1 MRNQYQ
7 ILVNDEPLDLSD
19 NTVIAVSLQSFLIGE
34 FTSRY
39 ANYTNS
45 ISIPFTDNNNRI
57 FGYAN
62 NINSSSRVQ
71 YAANDVRLLIN
82 GIEIINAGYIII
94 IEVTNVYK
102 IAIYSGL
109 LGFSASIGDKM
120 LYELSNTNADSAILT
135 TPTINDNVTETYNNN
150 GYPASDYPTIIE
162 AILTEGG
169 YTYSGDVFSAND
181 YQRMAIYMSL
191 PTSEYQDNF
200 RGEKKFNAAINTALP
215 SLSPSGTYQILS
227 FDTTN
232 YNGANNWWNG
242 SRWTLDTVDYDFNY
256 SIYLDVLV
264 SVSGGSGTV
273 RVATLEIGGE
283 VQYQDISTGTS
294 NVRIRLSAG
303 GYYTPA
309 SDPYPTYLEVGYK
322 HQTGSGATL
331 TVTSATIYGTVTK
344 GFGSVTTY
352 RQNRYT
358 LPIMKQMDLLT
369 DFIVRFGLIPV
380 EKNNHITFK
389 NIQSILLDRT
399 NAVNWTSKRV
409 NKDNQSVVFSSSI
422 YGQQNEF
429 KYTSFDNI
437 AVKEEGDYVAE
448 IDNPYLPLKKTV
460 YTSPFGHTA
469 TTLIDYSGG
478 GDYIN
483 MAHVPIWDNPEYND
497 PGFRLVMLRD
507 RYTDEAG
514 TGKVAY
520 FNEPREPYQMTW
532 EYFVT
537 TYYQLLFDSL
547 DNVKTVTYEYLLTE
561 TDIANFDPS
570 LLVFDD
576 GNYYAFPEIK
586 NYIPG
591 KITKVTMLKI

>member
-7 ILVNDEPLDLSD
+7 ILVNDEALDLSD

-45 ISIPFTDNNNRI
+45 INIPLTDNNNRI

-71 YAANDVRLLIN
+71 YAANNVRLLIN
-82 GIEIINAGYIII
+82 GVELINSGYIIVL
-94 IEVTNVYK
+94 EVTNVYK

-120 LYELSNTNADSAILT
+120 LYELSNANADAAILT
-135 TPTINDNVTETYNNN
+135 TPTINDSIDDTYNNN
-150 GYPASDYPTIIE
+150 NYPTSDYPTIIE

-191 PTSEYQDNF
+191 PTSEYHDNF
-200 RGEKKFNAAINTALP
+200 RGEKKFNAAIKTALP
-215 SLSPSGTYQILS
+215 SLAPGGSYQILS

-232 YNGANNWWNG
+232 YNGANGWWNG
-242 SRWTLDTVDYDFNY
+242 SRWTFNTNDYQFSY
-256 SIYLDVLV
+256 SFYCDLLI
-264 SVSGGSGTV
+264 SVTGGTGTV
-273 RVATLEIGGE
+273 RISALKNGSE
-283 VQYQDISTGTS
+283 VSGYVDTATGTS
-294 NVRIRLSAG
+294 NLRIRVGTGAS
-303 GYYTPA
+303 YTPA
-309 SDPYPTYLEVGYK
+309 VDPLSYLEIGYK

-331 TVTSATIYGTVTK
+331 SVTSANIYGTVSK
-344 GFGSVTTY
+344 GFGTTY
-352 RQNRYT
+352 VQQRYT
-358 LPIMKQMDLLT
+358 LPVMKQMDLLT

-380 EKNNHITFK
+380 ESNNHITFK
-389 NIQSILLDRT
+389 NIQSVLLDRA
-399 NAVNWTSKRV
+399 NAVNWTTKRV
-409 NKDNQSVVFSSSI
+409 NKNNQSVVFSSSI

-429 KYTSFDNI
+429 KYTSYDNI
-437 AVKEEGDYVAE
+437 AVEEEGDYTAE

-460 YTSPFGHTA
+460 YTSLFGHTA
-469 TTLIDYSGG
+469 TKLINFSGS
-478 GDYIN
+478 DYIN

-507 RYTDEAG
+507 RYTDEPG

-520 FNEPREPYQMTW
+520 FNEPRETYQMTW

-537 TYYQLLFDSL
+537 NYYQLLFDSL

-570 LLVFDD
+570 LLVFDE